1 MGLRRYLFRNLL
13 ALDILGNTICGGDLE
28 PISDSLA
35 RHEREGNRAACWFCE
50 VISSLFRER
59 DHCQRSAERTRERY
73 RKALVADTE

>member
-1 MGLRRYLFRNLL
+1 MGLRRYAFRNLL

-35 RHEREGNRAACWFCE
+35 RHEREGNKVACWVCG

-59 DHCQRSAERTRERY
+59 DHCQRSSERTRERY
-73 RKALVADTE
+73 RKALAADPE